1 MSDSEVIDESWRESL
16 DFMKKQRLK
25 PNGFINIG
33 LSGYYLKVIEQL
45 DDKCK
50 ELQSKLDEIEKQNF
64 CALCYHQKNESSTC
78 NRPDCECKA
87 E

>member
-16 DFMKKQRLK
+16 EFMKKQRLK

-45 DDKCK
+45 DDKWK
-50 ELQSKLDEIEKQNF
+50 PVQLPRKSIEENLADKSWAN
-64 CALCYHQKNESSTC
+64 
-78 NRPDCECKA
+78 
-87 E
+87 